1 LYRGFSAE
9 EEFFGA
15 DFADGV
21 AEFDGFFELDFF
33 GRRVRY
39 WSVSRGL
46 KPHVSL
52 WLGMPGLKSGP
63 ISEASFSVAYKEPIQ
78 GSFPFGCAQ
87 GQDKAFEG
95 LAL

>member
-33 GRRVRY
+33 GRRVGY

-63 ISEASFSVAYKEPIQ
+63 ISAAKATTERVYSV
-78 GSFPFGCAQ
+78 G
-87 GQDKAFEG
+87 FEG